1 VLAGCGILENYFRE
15 MYRLIMKQTTGSVF
29 IVVAPSGAGK
39 TSLVAALLEAES
51 SIELSVSYTTRPAR
65 TGEVDGK
72 HYHFVSQDV
81 FKNMITNGDFLEY
94 AEVYGNFYGT
104 SCSWIRSRLEQGRD
118 ILLEID
124 WQGARQVRKAF
135 PEAIGVF
142 IVPPS
147 IEELERRL
155 RGRDTDTEEVITRR
169 LASAR
174 AEIGMV
180 SEYDYLVINEQFER
194 ARADLISVV
203 RANRLKCAAQRV
215 RYAEKLAR
223 MGVQS

>member
-1 VLAGCGILENYFRE
+1 MSQAPG
-15 MYRLIMKQTTGSVF
+15 TVF

-39 TSLVAALLEAES
+39 TSLVAALLEAEPAVG
-51 SIELSVSYTTRPAR
+51 LSVSYTTRAAR
-65 TGEVDGK
+65 EGEIDGK
-72 HYHFVSQDV
+72 HYHFIERSA
-81 FKNMITNGDFLEY
+81 FETMIANGDFLEF

-104 SCSWIRSRLEQGRD
+104 SSGWIRSRLAEGRD

-135 PEAIGVF
+135 PEAVGIF

-155 RGRDTDTEEVITRR
+155 RGRATDSEEVIARR

-174 AEIGMV
+174 MEIDML
-180 SEYDYLVINEQFER
+180 SEYDYTIVNDNFER
-194 ARADLISVV
+194 ARLDLISIV
-203 RANRLKCAAQRV
+203 RAQRLRTHAQRL
-215 RYAEKLAR
+215 RFAEKLAR
-223 MGVQS
+223 MGTQSA

>member
-1 VLAGCGILENYFRE
+1 
-15 MYRLIMKQTTGSVF
+15 MKQETQTTGTVF

-51 SIELSVSYTTRPAR
+51 SVGLSVSYTTRPAR
-65 TGEVDGK
+65 AGEVDGQ
-72 HYHFVSQDV
+72 HYHFVSRET
-81 FKNMITNGDFLEY
+81 FETMIANGDFLEY

-104 SCSWIRSRLEQGRD
+104 SCGWIRSRLAEGRD

-135 PEAIGVF
+135 PEAVGIF

-155 RGRDTDTEEVITRR
+155 RGRATDTEEVIARR

-180 SEYDYLVINEQFER
+180 SEYDYLVVNEQFER
-194 ARADLISVV
+194 ARLDLISIV

-215 RYAEKLAR
+215 RYADKLSH
-223 MGVQS
+223 MGTRD

>member
-1 VLAGCGILENYFRE
+1 MTQV
-15 MYRLIMKQTTGSVF
+15 TGTIY

-39 TSLVAALLEAES
+39 TSLVTALIEAEPTVG
-51 SIELSVSYTTRPAR
+51 LSVSHTTRPPRA
-65 TGEVDGK
+65 GEVEGK
-72 HYHFVSQDV
+72 HYHFVSQEA
-81 FKNMITNGDFLEY
+81 FKTMIANGDFLEY
-94 AEVYGNFYGT
+94 AEVYGNYYGT
-104 SCSWIRSRLEQGRD
+104 SCGAIRSRLAEGRD

-124 WQGARQVRKAF
+124 WQGARQVRQAF
-135 PEAIGVF
+135 PEAVGIF

-155 RGRDTDTEEVITRR
+155 RGRATDTDEVIRRR

-194 ARADLISVV
+194 ARLDLISIVH
-203 RANRLKCAAQRV
+203 ANRLKCANQRI
-215 RYAEKLAR
+215 RYADKLSS
-223 MGVQS
+223 MEQSNY